1 MKGLH
6 NLKPEKVVK
15 AFERAGW
22 EVKRQTG
29 SHVILAK
36 EHYPLILSVP
46 VHKGKPLKHGLLCKL
61 IEVSGLT
68 EEEFLSYYK

>member
-6 NLKPEKVVK
+6 NLRPEKVIK
-15 AFERAGW
+15 AFERSDW
-22 EVKRQTG
+22 VVKRHTG
-29 SHVILAK
+29 NHVILAK

-61 IEVSGLT
+61 IEISGLT
-68 EEEFLSYYK
+68 EDEFLSYYK

>member
-1 MKGLH
+1 M
-6 NLKPEKVVK
+6 
-15 AFERAGW
+15 
-22 EVKRQTG
+22 KRQTG
-29 SHVILAK
+29 SHIILGK
-36 EHYPLILSVP
+36 ENYPLLLSVP

>member
-36 EHYPLILSVP
+36 EHNPLILSVP

-61 IEVSGLT
+61 IEISGLT
-68 EEEFLSYYK
+68 EDEFLLYYK